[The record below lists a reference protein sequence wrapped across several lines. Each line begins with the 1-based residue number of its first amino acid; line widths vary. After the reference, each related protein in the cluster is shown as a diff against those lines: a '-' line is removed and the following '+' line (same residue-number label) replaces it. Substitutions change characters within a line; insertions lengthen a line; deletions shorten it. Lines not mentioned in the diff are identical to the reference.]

1 MASKLAPRTRDP
13 ERTRTAI
20 LDAAGALFAERGH
33 GAVSLAEIGERAGVS
48 RATPGYFFGSKDGL
62 YRAVLERC
70 FADALETVR
79 VGRLRAERSG
89 RPPVDVLA
97 GAVSDYV
104 DFVAAHPVFVRL
116 IQRDALGEGP
126 GTGDLPLSQAVG
138 TEAVDALAHE
148 LGFPRRARS
157 AVRHTLLSLIALTWF
172 PQLHG
177 STLVRAIG
185 LDPTDPKF
193 VRDRKRH
200 ITALLAGALP
210 ARTRTRTSTR
220 TASRRSSR

>member
-1 MASKLAPRTRDP
+1 MASKLTPRARDAV
-13 ERTRTAI
+13 RTRTAI

-33 GAVSLAEIGERAGVS
+33 SAVSLAEIGKRAGVS

-62 YRAVLERC
+62 YRAVLEQC

-79 VGRLRAERSG
+79 AGRVRAERSG
-89 RPPVDVLA
+89 RPPVEILA

-126 GTGDLPLSQAVG
+126 GTGDLPLAQAVG
-138 TEAVDALAHE
+138 AEAVDTLAQA
-148 LGFPRRARS
+148 LGFPPRARS

-177 STLVRAIG
+177 GTLVRAIG
-185 LDPTDPKF
+185 LDPADPKF
-193 VRDRKRH
+193 ARDRKRH
-200 ITALLAGALP
+200 ITALLTGALP
-210 ARTRTRTSTR
+210 ARTRTRL
-220 TASRRSSR
+220 APRRSVR